1 MTGVITRGGVLA
13 ALPADHL
20 DELMALAREVS
31 FPAGT
36 RIIEEGSRADRFWV
50 IRSGSVALDIH
61 VPGRRPAMVEEI
73 GAGELLGWSWLLPP
87 RHWHLGAEAQGLVW
101 VYEFDGGAVRGL
113 CRKEPVLGMALAI
126 EVADA
131 IAQRLMASRTRL
143 LDLYGPNG
151 SGPAW

>member
-20 DELMALAREVS
+20 DELMVLAREVS
-31 FPAGT
+31 FPVGT
-36 RIIEEGSRADRFWV
+36 RIIDEGSRADRFWV

-87 RHWHLGAEAQGLVW
+87 RHWHLGAETQSLVW
-101 VYEFDGGAVRGL
+101 VYEFDGGAVRAL
-113 CRKEPVLGMALAI
+113 CRKEPELGMALAI